1 MSATKINHEGILLLE
16 QPFARIPYEQFRKTF
31 RTSQKHIERELG
43 AVQAATADLV
53 KRAKEGNCDAAEISR
68 AIDGMIARAEGLKR
82 KLSEL
87 HTNTTVPIQSTI
99 RKRLEDLAMVESL
112 SSTDDPQFEP
122 WAETRLD
129 RWLVDWALR
138 NGREE
143 TARKI
148 TEEKGIEKLVDID
161 LFADVRR
168 VEEALNRK
176 SCTEALAWCS
186 DNKMGLR
193 KMKSTLEFE
202 LRLQEYIELNRAGR
216 TVEAMAYANKHFTSW
231 LETHHREIMQSM
243 GLLAC
248 KPTTSISSYKRL
260 YDSRRWGTLTTNF
273 RLAAYMLHAL
283 PTVPLL
289 SLALY
294 AGLASLK
301 LPTCYEHGPKFK
313 NVDCPVCDENGLGVL
328 AQEVPWSHHVN
339 SVIVCRITGKIMDDE
354 NYPMCFPV
362 SGFVYSREALE
373 AMAAENN
380 GQVTCRESGETCS
393 FSDLR
398 KVFIS

>member
-1 MSATKINHEGILLLE
+1 MSATRIDHAGTLLLE

-43 AVQAATADLV
+43 AVQAATVDLV
-53 KRAKEGNCDAAEISR
+53 KRAREGTCDAAETAR

-87 HTNTTVPIQSTI
+87 HTNTTVPVQATI
-99 RKRLEDLAMVESL
+99 RRRLEDLAMVESL
-112 SSTDDPQFEP
+112 SSTDDPRFES

-143 TARKI
+143 TARKLAQ
-148 TEEKGIEKLVDID
+148 EKGIEKLVDIE
-161 LFADVRR
+161 LFAEVRS
-168 VEEALNRK
+168 VEEALNRR
-176 SCTEALAWCS
+176 SCAEALAWCS

-216 TVEAMAYANKHFTSW
+216 TVEAMAYANKHFASW
-231 LETHHREIMQSM
+231 LETHNHEIMQSM

-248 KPTTSISSYKRL
+248 KPTTSIASYKRL
-260 YDSRRWGTLTTNF
+260 YDSQRWTTLTTNF

-301 LPTCYEHGPKFK
+301 LPTCYERDAKAK
-313 NVDCPVCDENGLGVL
+313 NVDCPVCDERGLGEL
-328 AQEVPWSHHVN
+328 AREVPWSHHVN

-362 SGFVYSREALE
+362 QGYVYSREAME

-380 GQVTCRESGETCS
+380 GRVTCRETKETCL
-393 FSDLR
+393 FSELR